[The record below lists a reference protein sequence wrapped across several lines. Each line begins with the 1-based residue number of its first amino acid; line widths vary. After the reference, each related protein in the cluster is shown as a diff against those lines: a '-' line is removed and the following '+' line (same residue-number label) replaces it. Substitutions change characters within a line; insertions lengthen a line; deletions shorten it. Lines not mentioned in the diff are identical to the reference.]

1 MNLKKKII
9 LIVSLIV
16 VIVILITT
24 CIIFI
29 SKNNNDKVKGAGN
42 TSSVENTETN
52 DNTSPIIVLDDV
64 YAVKTGYEKN
74 LVDVIMSADDIDK
87 NPKREIIGEYD
98 INTEG
103 EYSLTYKI
111 EDASGNVST
120 KDFTLRVKDN
130 YKYSEN
136 DIAFNDAMN
145 RYKNDNTRIGI
156 DVSKWQEEIN
166 WESVAEQGVEFAVLR
181 MGYQNGFDG
190 ELIIDPYFEQNIKGC
205 EENNL
210 PFSTYFSSYAK
221 TVEEAKKQAE
231 WVEESLQ
238 HYNYESVNVAF
249 DWENWNSFNKLGI
262 NLKDINDIADSFMN
276 RCIELGNKTMLY
288 SSKTYLE
295 NVWKNPNNYP
305 VWLANYVT
313 ETKYEGKYKMWQFC
327 QTGLINGVNGK
338 VDFNVMYKVEK

>member
-1 MNLKKKII
+1 MNLKKRII
-9 LIVSLIV
+9 LIVSLLV
-16 VIVILITT
+16 VIAILITT

-29 SKNNNDKVKGAGN
+29 SKDNTDKVEGN
-42 TSSVENTETN
+42 ENKLSIESTENTDT
-52 DNTSPIIVLDDV
+52 TPPIIVLDDI
-64 YAVKTGYEKN
+64 YAVKTGYNKN

-111 EDASGNVST
+111 EDASGNIST
-120 KDFTLRVKDN
+120 KDFTLRVKDD

-136 DIAFNDAMN
+136 DIAFNDAIS
-145 RYKNDNTRIGI
+145 RYKNDNTKIGI

-166 WESVAEQGVEFAVLR
+166 WKAVVEEGVEFAVIR

-190 ELIIDPYFEQNIKGC
+190 ELIVDPYLEQNIKGC
-205 EENNL
+205 EENHL
-210 PFSTYFSSYAK
+210 PFSTYFSSYAQ
-221 TVEEAKKQAE
+221 TAEEAKKQAE
-231 WVEESLQ
+231 WVEQNLQ
-238 HYNYESVNVAF
+238 NYNYESVNVAF

-276 RCIELGNKTMLY
+276 ECINLGNKTMLY

-295 NVWKNPNNYP
+295 NVWENSNNYP
-305 VWLANYVT
+305 VWLANYVK

-327 QTGLINGVNGK
+327 QTGLINGVSGH
-338 VDFNVMYKVEK
+338 VDINVMYK